1 MMRKQ
6 APPQVTPNP
15 TGSPQRN
22 GDTLA
27 VALRTAFAEDS
38 ELAWGVMT
46 VGHGGHFAGPAEV
59 ADWLDVASP

>member
-1 MMRKQ
+1 M
-6 APPQVTPNP
+6 TPYP
-15 TGSPQRN
+15 TGSLVRN
-22 GDTLA
+22 ADTLA

-38 ELAWGVMT
+38 QLAWGVMT

>member
-1 MMRKQ
+1 M
-6 APPQVTPNP
+6 TPYP
-15 TGSPQRN
+15 TGSLVRN
-22 GDTLA
+22 ADTLA

-38 ELAWGVMT
+38 ELGWGVMA